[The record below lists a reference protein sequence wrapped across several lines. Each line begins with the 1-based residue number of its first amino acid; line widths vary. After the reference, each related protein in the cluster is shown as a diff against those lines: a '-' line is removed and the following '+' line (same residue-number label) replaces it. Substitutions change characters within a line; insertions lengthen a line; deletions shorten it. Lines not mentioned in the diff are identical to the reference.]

1 MSRRSNISSEEKDL
15 EAIASKVDVAH
26 HEGNVNRG
34 LTEEELAFVANFP
47 EEKRKKLL
55 AKIDWRLMPM
65 LVLLYLV
72 AYIDKANIGN
82 AKIEGMLPDLKMTGD
97 QYNIALSIYFIPY
110 ILGEVPSNMIL
121 DKFRKPSQY
130 MATIMLIWG
139 GIVIATGFIHNF
151 AQLCTVRT
159 LLGLFESGFFPGAIL
174 IISKWFLPNET
185 QTRVAILYTSAA
197 TGGAFSGLFAYAI
210 AKLDGVGGIEGWR
223 WIFIIEGIFTVLGAV
238 GTWFL
243 LVDSPQL
250 SNWLTDEEKRYLI
263 LRQATRRVT
272 NSGEYR
278 EKGFDKD
285 ALLYVIKDWK
295 VYLLTICSWSNAAPN
310 YGLKFS
316 MPSITQGMGF
326 TSSNAQ
332 LMTIPPYFCGA
343 ISSYILARCADRFK
357 WRMPFIIGPQLC
369 VLVAFSI
376 LMAKAEFI
384 KQNLGA
390 CYFAVC
396 LACAG
401 MYPILPGVSAWNIDN
416 HPLPT
421 RRAISIAYLNCAGTI
436 GGIYGSYIYKDNEKP
451 KYTTG
456 YGASLGFAVAGILSA
471 ITLEAALMQINKRR
485 AKQTEAEIRSK
496 YTEDELELMGDQSP
510 LFKYSL

>member
-1 MSRRSNISSEEKDL
+1 MSRRSDISGEKDL
-15 EAIASKVDVAH
+15 EAIGSKADVAH
-26 HEGNVNRG
+26 HEVTNRG
-34 LTEEELAFVANFP
+34 GLTDEELAFVQNFP
-47 EEKRKKLL
+47 EDKRKKLL
-55 AKIDWRLMPM
+55 AKIDWRLMPI
-65 LVLLYLV
+65 LVILYLV

-82 AKIEGMLPDLKMTGD
+82 AKIEGMLSDLGMTGD

-130 MATIMLIWG
+130 MAAIMLIWG
-139 GIVIATGFIHNF
+139 GIVISTGFIENF
-151 AQLCTVRT
+151 GQLLAVRT

-210 AKLDGVGGIEGWR
+210 AKLDGAGGIEGWR
-223 WIFIIEGIFTVLGAV
+223 WIFIIEGIFTVLGAFA
-238 GTWFL
+238 TWFL
-243 LVDSPQL
+243 LVDSPEL
-250 SNWLTDEEKRYLI
+250 SSWLTDEEKRYLV

-272 NSGEYR
+272 NSSEYR
-278 EKGFDKD
+278 EKTDKG
-285 ALLYVIKDWK
+285 ALWAVVKDWK

-343 ISSYILARCADRFK
+343 ISSYLLARCADKFK
-357 WRMPFIIGPQLC
+357 WRMPFLIGPQTC
-369 VLVAFSI
+369 VLIAFSI

-384 KQNLGA
+384 KENLGA

-416 HPLPT
+416 NPLPT

-456 YGASLGFAVAGILSA
+456 YGASLGFAIGGILSA
-471 ITLEAALMQINKRR
+471 VILETALMSLNKKR
-485 AKQTEAEIRSK
+485 AKLTEAEIREK
-496 YTEDELELMGDQSP
+496 YTDEELEAMGDRSP